1 MSTHQQSS
9 VCRHATPDVGNKI
22 ALGVLPCLASPQEML
37 YVVGLTVACASVH
50 TRTTGTC
57 DEHLRGVFSSEEQ
70 YRFHLLSSRNF
81 TGHNRSDKLR
91 LPFSTLLPER
101 RWRGDGC
108 WAFALSTDIWFAPT
122 VTHDNLVARPLITF
136 VAVLHKDGLVR
147 AVKGDLLSTLKNTVI
162 RAWTWARAAFQLNFG
177 RNCWR
182 TAPCHSSS
190 NDSQTVEFFDE
201 PGMIGLGMTGHV
213 PQFIFVPCQ
222 FRANTDSQNYD
233 AVRMRQ
239 LCRCLGFVG

>member
-162 RAWTWARAAFQLNFG
+162 RAWTWARAA
-177 RNCWR
+177 CK
-182 TAPCHSSS
+182 
-190 NDSQTVEFFDE
+190 DE
-201 PGMIGLGMTGHV
+201 DRKWSHRWIAIWTNALARAARGLSPPRETSHMTGRERN
-213 PQFIFVPCQ
+213 IA
-222 FRANTDSQNYD
+222 R
-233 AVRMRQ
+233 
-239 LCRCLGFVG
+239 L